1 MTTIRLSFS
10 ALAIVS
16 FLTYRHSVLNFSDH
30 RRLDDNDH
38 QKSYYDVTFHDYIPG
53 FVTASYSVDF
63 QFAGPPRI
71 CGRTAEEGIDEKE
84 G

>member
-1 MTTIRLSFS
+1 MTTIRLSFFCTS
-10 ALAIVS
+10 HRQLSHIQ
-16 FLTYRHSVLNFSDH
+16 HSVLNFSDH
-30 RRLDDNDH
+30 RRLNDNDH

-63 QFAGPPRI
+63 QFAGPRI
-71 CGRTAEEGIDEKE
+71 CERTAEDGIDERE